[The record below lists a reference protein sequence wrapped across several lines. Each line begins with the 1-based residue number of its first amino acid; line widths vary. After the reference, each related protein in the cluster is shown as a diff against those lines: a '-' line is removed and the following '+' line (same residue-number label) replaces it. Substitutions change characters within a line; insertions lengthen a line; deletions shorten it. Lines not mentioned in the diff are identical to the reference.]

1 MLKKEITAPAANALL
16 YEKKIIFTL
25 LLRIEEGQTMYVKT
39 VWSILSLQS

>member
-25 LLRIEEGQTMYVKT
+25 LLRIEGQTIYVKT